1 VLKVQLLNDC
11 NDTMN
16 GELVGIITFGLLI
29 LAIVAGTQVAEDR
42 LSAAT
47 KETVK
52 LAASLV
58 ATLAALVL
66 GLLVSSAKSSY
77 DTVRNEVIEM
87 SAKAAFLDRILDAFG
102 PESAEAR
109 ARLRES
115 IEENIDRMWPQQA
128 KRSSDLTPPKEAG
141 NAVYMAIQNLAPKD
155 DAQRSLK
162 NEAAILLADLGK
174 VRTLLVAQSIPS
186 ISKLMLAVLISWLF
200 IIFLSF
206 SMLAPT
212 NAPAITALVISAL
225 SVCGAIALIL
235 ELDRPFGGLI
245 GLSSEPM
252 RNAMTQIGR

>member
-1 VLKVQLLNDC
+1 
-11 NDTMN
+11 MN
-16 GELVGIITFGLLI
+16 AEVVGLITFGLL
-29 LAIVAGTQVAEDR
+29 LTAIVAGMQVSEDS

-66 GLLVSSAKSSY
+66 GLLVSSAKASY
-77 DTVRNEVIEM
+77 DSVRSEVIEM
-87 SAKAAFLDRILDAFG
+87 SAKVVFLDRMLTGYG

-109 ARLRES
+109 ARLREAA
-115 IEENIDRMWPQQA
+115 EENVNRIWPTESN
-128 KRSSDLTPPKEAG
+128 RPVNLSLPKETG
-141 NAVYMAIQNLAPKD
+141 NAVYMAIQNLVPKD
-155 DAQRSLK
+155 ETQRNFK
-162 NEAAILLADLGK
+162 TEASNLAIDVGK

-186 ISKLMLAVLISWLF
+186 ISKLMLAVLVSWLV
-200 IIFLSF
+200 IIFFSF

-252 RNAMTQIGR
+252 RNALSQLAR

>member
-1 VLKVQLLNDC
+1 
-11 NDTMN
+11 MN
-16 GELVGIITFGLLI
+16 AEAVGLITFALLLAAI
-29 LAIVAGTQVAEDR
+29 LAGTRVSENR

-66 GLLVSSAKSSY
+66 GLLVSSAKASY
-77 DTVRNEVIEM
+77 DSVRSEVIEM
-87 SAKAAFLDRILDAFG
+87 SAKVVFLDRMLTGYG

-109 ARLRES
+109 ARLREAA
-115 IEENIDRMWPQQA
+115 EENVSRMSPTES
-128 KRSSDLTPPKEAG
+128 KRPINLAPPKEAG
-141 NAVYMAIQNLAPKD
+141 NAVYMAIQNLVPED
-155 DAQRSLK
+155 DTQRSFK
-162 NEAAILLADLGK
+162 TEASNLALDLGK

-186 ISKLMLAVLISWLF
+186 ISKLMLAVLVSWLV
-200 IIFLSF
+200 IIFFSF

-252 RNAMTQIGR
+252 RTALSQLAR

>member
-1 VLKVQLLNDC
+1 
-11 NDTMN
+11 MN
-16 GELVGIITFGLLI
+16 AEIVGLITFGLL
-29 LAIVAGTQVAEDR
+29 LAAIVAGMQVSEDR
-42 LSAAT
+42 LGAAT

-66 GLLVSSAKSSY
+66 GLLVSSAKGSY
-77 DTVRNEVIEM
+77 DSVRNEVIEM
-87 SAKAAFLDRILDAFG
+87 SAKVVFLDRILSGYG

-109 ARLRES
+109 ARLREAA
-115 IEENIDRMWPQQA
+115 EENVNRIWPTES
-128 KRSSDLTPPKEAG
+128 KRPVNLSLPKETG
-141 NAVYMAIQNLAPKD
+141 NAVYMAIQNLVPKN
-155 DAQRSLK
+155 DAQRNFK
-162 NEAAILLADLGK
+162 TEASNLAIDVGK

-186 ISKLMLAVLISWLF
+186 ISKLMLAVLVSWLV
-200 IIFLSF
+200 IIFFSF

-245 GLSSEPM
+245 GHSSEPM
-252 RNAMTQIGR
+252 RNALAQLDR